1 MLNRM
6 LTKYLYI
13 GFINMTNIME
23 DKGESRVG
31 IRMGGVGSKIGRFL
45 GFVAGIGIVV
55 VLAKK
60 LGHHEAIKG

>member
-1 MLNRM
+1 
-6 LTKYLYI
+6 
-13 GFINMTNIME
+13 MTNIME